1 MKIKPNIKLPKFR
14 KDSLSLK
21 EFQLLSK
28 EEKENYIKEIEELPK
43 EMLGDVDEHI
53 INFYAVKKPEKNNW
67 LEL

>member
-1 MKIKPNIKLPKFR
+1 MKPDIKLPKFR
-14 KDSLSLK
+14 KDALSLK

-43 EMLGDVDEHI
+43 EILGDVDEHI
-53 INFYAVKKPEKNNW
+53 LNFYSIKKPVKNNW